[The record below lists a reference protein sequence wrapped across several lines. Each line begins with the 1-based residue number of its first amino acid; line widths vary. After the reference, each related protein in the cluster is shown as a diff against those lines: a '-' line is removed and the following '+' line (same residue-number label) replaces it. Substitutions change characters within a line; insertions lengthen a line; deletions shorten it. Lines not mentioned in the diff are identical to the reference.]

1 MDDEIVSE
9 SMDKYICNNCNYV
22 TQHKSN
28 YFKHCSTAKHIQRTM
43 DDKKVSDYICS
54 CGKNFKYRQ
63 GLHKHKIKCSPDQN
77 KNIIIE
83 NPIKDVG
90 RFAKESLR
98 DSRLG
103 SFGTPTEPPG
113 GAKRRFSIDSPNG
126 LSTENTNNVIDMNLV
141 LELIKQN
148 KELQNLLVQQ
158 SNEHKTMLVQQSN
171 ENKTMFVQQSKENS
185 ELVNKLI
192 EREPGGNTIN
202 SNNTINNNQKFN
214 LNFFLNETCKDA
226 MSIQEFLA
234 NIRITFDDLLTIG
247 NTGFVNGVSDI
258 FIRQLR
264 DLEVNKRPI
273 HCTDSKRETIYFKEE
288 DVWNKDDKEKTRLK
302 QLIEKVEY
310 RNVVALRDW
319 CNENPDAKV
328 NNTPNNILKDKIY
341 LQTLQGDDKTRDKII
356 KNISREV
363 TVDKENITNNLIT

>member
-1 MDDEIVSE
+1 MLTKKVSE
-9 SMDKYICNNCNYV
+9 SINDFVCEKCNYITGV
-22 TQHKSN
+22 KSN
-28 YFKHCSTAKHIQRTM
+28 YKKHCATARHLNLTNLTEN
-43 DDKKVSDYICS
+43 VSDDIISELRCITCNKIYKS
-54 CGKNFKYRQ
+54 RM
-63 GLHKHKIKCSPDQN
+63 GLWQHSKKCSPDDN

-83 NPIKDVG
+83 NPV
-90 RFAKESLR
+90 KEV
-98 DSRLG
+98 
-103 SFGTPTEPPG
+103 
-113 GAKRRFSIDSPNG
+113 
-126 LSTENTNNVIDMNLV
+126 TNNIIDTNLV

-258 FIRQLR
+258 FIKQLR

-328 NNTPNNILKDKIY
+328 NNTPNNLLKDKIY